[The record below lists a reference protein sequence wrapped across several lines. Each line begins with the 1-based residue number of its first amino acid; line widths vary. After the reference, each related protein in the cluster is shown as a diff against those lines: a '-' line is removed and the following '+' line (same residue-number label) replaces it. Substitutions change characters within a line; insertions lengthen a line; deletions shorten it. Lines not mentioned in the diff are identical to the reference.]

1 MSISVTPD
9 MILRRT
15 ISGGVY
21 DTMID
26 ARIGNNASS
35 LARVDLGIH
44 FKKFSPYKDNDKFVG
59 EDGREYVFN
68 YIGEVA
74 PGFVAHPIGNYNG
87 FSEKGFTPANDA
99 SRIKHVIPTVVP
111 TNAPPRIKG
120 IYHNQLS
127 TLSNVMEVDGDMNGQ
142 ARTKPFTR
150 SSVPGGPIDTIYTTT
165 QPIYV
170 VDKDLVHIGAKINL
184 DDEQVDEEETESETV
199 QPPAIPEVGDL
210 YPRTDLP
217 GYGGPRFN
225 HSASKAIQLDI
236 RDPEGNLI
244 IPRDT
249 WMWIVPGALLL
260 VHATMHVYR
269 INRMTIYQLTA
280 NSIQVL
286 DKGDIIP
293 STPGVLGLPDS
304 RHRYIGG
311 SGLQPSNGAVS
322 SIVNFANLMKAPAT
336 VGSRGPSGSGKQR
349 TKHVLQADELNGDS
363 IDNIFESVPEDVE
376 MGSVE
381 DKQKKVAG
389 KKARR
394 GTVLSLSTTN
404 KILTVNDQCRTLNFA
419 YFAALPLVYLFNMW
433 AATFPPGDSVLPPQ
447 FRT

>member
-21 DTMID
+21 DTMVD
-26 ARIGNNASS
+26 ARIGNNATS

-59 EDGREYVFN
+59 ADGRECVFN

-87 FSEKGFTPANDA
+87 FGEKHA
-99 SRIKHVIPTVVP
+99 IPTIVP

-120 IYHNQLS
+120 IFHNQLS
-127 TLSNVMEVDGDMNGQ
+127 TLTNVMDVDGDRNGQ
-142 ARTKPFTR
+142 TRSKTFTR
-150 SSVPGGPIDTIYTTT
+150 SSIPNGPVDTIYTTT
-165 QPIYV
+165 APIYV
-170 VDKDLVHIGAKINL
+170 VDTDKTLPRVKVNL
-184 DDEQVDEEETESETV
+184 DDDNDEVDTATSAD
-199 QPPAIPEVGDL
+199 QPPAEPEVGDL
-210 YPRTDLP
+210 YPCTVLQ

-225 HSASKAIQLDI
+225 HTASKAVQLDI
-236 RDPEGNLI
+236 RDPEGSLI
-244 IPRDT
+244 LPQDT
-249 WMWIVPGALLL
+249 WMWIVPGALIL

-293 STPGVLGLPDS
+293 PAPAILGLPDS
-304 RHRYIGG
+304 RPRYIGG
-311 SGLQPSNGAVS
+311 PTEHATNGRHA
-322 SIVNFANLMKAPAT
+322 IVNFANLMKGPGAAGT
-336 VGSRGPSGSGKQR
+336 SSPSGSGKQR
-349 TKHVLQADELNGDS
+349 PKRVLDTTEPSANDD
-363 IDNIFESVPEDVE
+363 IFVSVPDDVE
-376 MGSVE
+376 MSSVE
-381 DKQKKVAG
+381 EKQNKAAG

-394 GTVLSLSTTN
+394 GSVLSMCL
-404 KILTVNDQCRTLNFA
+404 
-419 YFAALPLVYLFNMW
+419 
-433 AATFPPGDSVLPPQ
+433 
-447 FRT
+447 